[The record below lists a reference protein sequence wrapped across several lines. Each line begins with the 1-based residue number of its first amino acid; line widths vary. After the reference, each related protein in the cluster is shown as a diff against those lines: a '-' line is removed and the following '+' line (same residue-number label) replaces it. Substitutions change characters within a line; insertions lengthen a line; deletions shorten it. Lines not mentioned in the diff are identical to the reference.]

1 MRVFS
6 AGAPVNVRVEGNT
19 TPVNEQ
25 RVAAAQTHALA
36 RAIMSPAQQER
47 LARDLEMNLATTVEG
62 VGRFRFN
69 IYRQR
74 GDVVIVVRHVKSDIP
89 SLVELGMPGCCR
101 A

>member
-25 RVAAAQTHALA
+25 RVTAAQTQALA
-36 RAIMSPAQQER
+36 RAVMSPAQQEQFV
-47 LARDLEMNLATTVEG
+47 RDLEMNLAPPVEG
-62 VGRFRFN
+62 VGRFRFY

-74 GDVVIVVRHVKSDIP
+74 GEVVIVVRHVKSDIP